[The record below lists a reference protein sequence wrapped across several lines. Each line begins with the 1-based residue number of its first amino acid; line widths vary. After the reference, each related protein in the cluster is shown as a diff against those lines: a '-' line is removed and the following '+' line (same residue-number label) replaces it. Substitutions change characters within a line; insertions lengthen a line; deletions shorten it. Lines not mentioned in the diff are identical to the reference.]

1 MTEEIQALAQALNSG
16 EAECNGV
23 KFIVMDQDTV
33 YRFENNRMKKV
44 AKTLLNKAKKFVN
57 QAVPPHPG
65 NDFDEEGNVLEEKP
79 APKPRGRKKA
89 QPVQPVQPDELED
102 DFDEEPVPP
111 PKPKRS
117 RAKAQPVLPEIDI
130 NDYYNTKN
138 RLEFVQ
144 QENERL
150 NGKVKK
156 LKQYKQILNKL
167 SGIEYDDP
175 SIPDPQP
182 IQDLRSGG
190 AQRPPTQDQR
200 VRQEY
205 QQVPQEYAQS
215 YGSRNDSLFLF

>member
-79 APKPRGRKKA
+79 QPKPRGRKKA
-89 QPVQPVQPDELED
+89 QPVQPIPDEPED
-102 DFDEEPVPP
+102 DFDEEPVAPP

-117 RAKAQPVLPEIDI
+117 RAKAQPVAPEIDI

-182 IQDLRSGG
+182 VQ
-190 AQRPPTQDQR
+190 QRAPPTQDHR

-205 QQVPQEYAQS
+205 QQGPQEYAQS

>member
-89 QPVQPVQPDELED
+89 QPVQPIPDEPED

-117 RAKAQPVLPEIDI
+117 RAKAQPVVPEIDI

-167 SGIEYDDP
+167 SGIEYDDQTLNLYN
-175 SIPDPQP
+175 SVLLQLKTNAFVKNINKSHKNMLKVMEVVMIPCFCFKFQ
-182 IQDLRSGG
+182 
-190 AQRPPTQDQR
+190 
-200 VRQEY
+200 
-205 QQVPQEYAQS
+205 
-215 YGSRNDSLFLF
+215 F